1 MAIVTSLWLIR
12 VLPVLMAMWM
22 VNSHNGVSIRFMG
35 VELTRGISRVC
46 LSDIGEQLPGAKAMV
61 GVPDTVE
68 GPALVCVTNNPNCCR
83 SVDNPNGG
91 GVGDW
96 TINGFSA
103 PGMYANPQSRIYRNR
118 GTGLVRIN
126 YQPSTEG
133 ADPPLVL
140 IGQYCC
146 TIPDMSGVFQTL
158 CIEVNNA
165 VCNTSTMP
173 LPTATS
179 TATVTGFTDIV
190 PPTTDPP
197 PGSSDP
203 QLGAIVGPLVGV
215 IVVLILII
223 VIVMVTCTSRRKKR
237 NGQSEGNIPTN
248 DLTNR
253 FSAIDS
259 ENIDLKTNQAYGNI
273 KHGKAAVT
281 VANLVAN
288 PSYES
293 VPPPIAQ
300 QSVEYD
306 YIPDLLH
313 GNTPAS
319 NSGDGTK
326 DSNSGPT
333 SLVYEEIH
341 A

>member
-1 MAIVTSLWLIR
+1 M
-12 VLPVLMAMWM
+12 
-22 VNSHNGVSIRFMG
+22 
-35 VELTRGISRVC
+35 
-46 LSDIGEQLPGAKAMV
+46 
-61 GVPDTVE
+61 
-68 GPALVCVTNNPNCCR
+68 
-83 SVDNPNGG
+83 
-91 GVGDW
+91 
-96 TINGFSA
+96 
-103 PGMYANPQSRIYRNR
+103 
-118 GTGLVRIN
+118 
-126 YQPSTEG
+126 
-133 ADPPLVL
+133 
-140 IGQYCC
+140 
-146 TIPDMSGVFQTL
+146 
-158 CIEVNNA
+158 
-165 VCNTSTMP
+165 
-173 LPTATS
+173 
-179 TATVTGFTDIV
+179 